1 MRAGNRRW
9 LSLRKLVFLMS
20 KLWAQVAQL
29 AGAVAFTIGAALV
42 YVPAGWLVGGAL
54 LVTIGV
60 GLERGN
66 AE

>member
-1 MRAGNRRW
+1 MLAGNRRW

-20 KLWAQVAQL
+20 KVLAQVAQL
-29 AGAVAFTIGAALV
+29 VGAGAFTVGAALV

-54 LVTIGV
+54 LVMVGI

>member
-1 MRAGNRRW
+1 
-9 LSLRKLVFLMS
+9 MS
-20 KLWAQVAQL
+20 KVLAQVAQL
-29 AGAVAFTIGAALV
+29 VGAGAFTVGAALV

-54 LVTIGV
+54 LVMVGI

>member
-1 MRAGNRRW
+1 M
-9 LSLRKLVFLMS
+9 RKLVFLMS